1 MELTA
6 FLTVCALGSIA
17 AGCCFVYLVSGELRP
32 SDTVIGMRQRY
43 AREDHDT
50 RVLFW
55 FLAVTM
61 FFFAPAFLFFATML

>member
-1 MELTA
+1 MTA
-6 FLTVCALGSIA
+6 FLTVCALAGIA
-17 AGCCFVYLVSGELRP
+17 LGGYLIYLVSGELRP